1 MTTLNDRILSVRI
14 CKGLS
19 QLDFSKI
26 IGISRSSLSEIEN
39 GKTRPS
45 ADLIVGITTG
55 FSDINTDWL
64 LTGKGEMYR
73 QTEQPTASEPE
84 LNHAVGIVTPSAILN
99 RMNLVSN
106 TVGDAQL
113 SKAMQESTNTLKQW
127 RKNGQVPYEA
137 CEYMA
142 EKYKVSLKWL
152 ITGFGDM
159 NSKDTMDRRMYIM
172 NQLMEALPDQQQQEI
187 LAAIKEKERIN
198 ALERKI
204 AALTN
209 K

>member
-1 MTTLNDRILSVRI
+1 VEISHRIKEIRDKNNLKIQELADILGEKRQRI
-14 CKGLS
+14 QDIELKRQKAPQDVLT
-19 QLDFSKI
+19 KI
-26 IGISRSSLSEIEN
+26 VEKLHIDAN
-39 GKTRPS
+39 
-45 ADLIVGITTG
+45 
-55 FSDINTDWL
+55 WL

-73 QTEQPTASEPE
+73 QTEQPSVSEPE
-84 LNHAVGIVTPSAILN
+84 LNHAVGIVTPSAILS

-137 CEYMA
+137 CERMA

-198 ALERKI
+198 DLERKI
-204 AALTN
+204 VALTN